1 MHTNNLTRIT
11 LLQGSL
17 GAVIFMNFN
26 LATNSVGFYQI
37 SKLACIPITLLLE
50 TVLNRRQQ
58 ILSIK
63 MTTSLLLILF
73 GMGLVAVTEV
83 SFSVKGFLWAAA
95 GVLCSSLAQIFFA
108 PLQKDLNLDA
118 LQMLFHLSPILTIGS
133 FATIPIFENTE
144 ELLNFKMS
152 KTIIFDVGISC
163 CMAVLLNTSNY
174 LGDYIITTLYL
185 NLTFLKTFYSV
196 FGLIL
201 SFIFF
206 RILYSMVIVAYY
218 YIVFNSDM
226 IYNQMFI
233 TYSTCHI
240 FTALGYKIVFIS
252 HTVCVYTLTTNFN
265 FHFFTVLGWAS
276 PLTYQVLGHLKSII
290 ILILGIMFY
299 DVSPSI
305 KAIFGMVLAMV
316 GVIIYTEE
324 NRQQNKKK
332 QSSLQKNSFHDIE
345 ALIKPTKL

>member
-174 LGDYIITTLYL
+174 LGD
-185 NLTFLKTFYSV
+185 
-196 FGLIL
+196 
-201 SFIFF
+201 
-206 RILYSMVIVAYY
+206 
-218 YIVFNSDM
+218 
-226 IYNQMFI
+226 
-233 TYSTCHI
+233 
-240 FTALGYKIVFIS
+240 
-252 HTVCVYTLTTNFN
+252 
-265 FHFFTVLGWAS
+265 
-276 PLTYQVLGHLKSII
+276 
-290 ILILGIMFY
+290 
-299 DVSPSI
+299 
-305 KAIFGMVLAMV
+305 
-316 GVIIYTEE
+316 
-324 NRQQNKKK
+324 
-332 QSSLQKNSFHDIE
+332 
-345 ALIKPTKL
+345 

>member
-1 MHTNNLTRIT
+1 MPFLLPIILTNLNSKNYVYELKSFRQCTQVILLGIIT
-11 LLQGSL
+11 LSQGSL

-174 LGDYIITTLYL
+174 LGD
-185 NLTFLKTFYSV
+185 
-196 FGLIL
+196 
-201 SFIFF
+201 
-206 RILYSMVIVAYY
+206 
-218 YIVFNSDM
+218 
-226 IYNQMFI
+226 
-233 TYSTCHI
+233 
-240 FTALGYKIVFIS
+240 
-252 HTVCVYTLTTNFN
+252 
-265 FHFFTVLGWAS
+265 
-276 PLTYQVLGHLKSII
+276 
-290 ILILGIMFY
+290 
-299 DVSPSI
+299 
-305 KAIFGMVLAMV
+305 
-316 GVIIYTEE
+316 
-324 NRQQNKKK
+324 
-332 QSSLQKNSFHDIE
+332 
-345 ALIKPTKL
+345 